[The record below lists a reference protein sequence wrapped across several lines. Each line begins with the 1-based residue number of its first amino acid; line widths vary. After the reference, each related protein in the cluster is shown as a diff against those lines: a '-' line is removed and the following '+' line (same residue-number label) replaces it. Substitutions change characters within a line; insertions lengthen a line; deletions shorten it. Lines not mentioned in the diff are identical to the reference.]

1 MPYGDKPFGL
11 TDVKLTSLDGSVQVD
26 LPAAQMLTF
35 KERIVAGEMRGD
47 DILQAVVSI
56 SEAVEWELEAG
67 GISLEAWALMTGH
80 TQAET
85 GTSPNQVN
93 TYTITAGRHYPYFKI
108 YGRMIGDDVTS
119 DVHVKLNKCKLTSP
133 IEGEFKDKEFWVTK
147 AGGVAVSNGTN
158 VGQIVQNETG
168 TTLPTS

>member
-1 MPYGDKPFGL
+1 
-11 TDVKLTSLDGSVQVD
+11 
-26 LPAAQMLTF
+26 
-35 KERIVAGEMRGD
+35 
-47 DILQAVVSI
+47 
-56 SEAVEWELEAG
+56 
-67 GISLEAWALMTGH
+67 MTGH